1 MAHTLSARKR
11 WRASL
16 RRRERNRVF
25 VRAAKTYVSGAMRTI
40 QAGDAAQGELAVRQ
54 AASALDHA
62 SQKGTIHP
70 RNAARRKS
78 RLMLQYNRAVTA
90 VSEEAAKPARRRRQP
105 EPEAEIAEAAPAKG
119 KARTK
124 ATTAKKTAAK
134 KTTTKK
140 TTTKKAT
147 AKKTTAKKSTKK

>member
-16 RRRERNRVF
+16 RRRDRNRVF
-25 VRAAKTYVSGAMRTI
+25 SRAAKTYVSSATQTI
-40 QAGDAAQGELAVRQ
+40 RRGDAAQAELAVRE
-54 AASALDHA
+54 AASALDRA

-78 RLMLQYNRAVTA
+78 RLMLRYNRAITA
-90 VSEEAAKPARRRRQP
+90 VPEEAAKPARRRRQTEP
-105 EPEAEIAEAAPAKG
+105 EPEPEKKAPAKG
-119 KARTK
+119 TVRG
-124 ATTAKKTAAK
+124 K

-140 TTTKKAT
+140 PAAKKTA

>member
-16 RRRERNRVF
+16 RRRDRNRVF
-25 VRAAKTYVSGAMRTI
+25 VRAAKTYVGSATQTI
-40 QAGDAAQGELAVRQ
+40 QTGDAAQAELAVRQ
-54 AASALDHA
+54 AASALDRA
-62 SQKGTIHP
+62 SQKGIIHP

-90 VSEEAAKPARRRRQP
+90 APEEAAKPARRRRQAEP
-105 EPEAEIAEAAPAKG
+105 EPEAKKKAPAKG
-119 KARTK
+119 TVRG
-124 ATTAKKTAAK
+124 K

-140 TTTKKAT
+140 PA
-147 AKKTTAKKSTKK
+147 AKKTTAKKTAKK

>member
-1 MAHTLSARKR
+1 M
-11 WRASL
+11 
-16 RRRERNRVF
+16 F

-40 QAGDAAQGELAVRQ
+40 QAGDAAQAELAVRQ
-54 AASALDHA
+54 AASALDRA

-105 EPEAEIAEAAPAKG
+105 EPEAEVAAEAPAKG
-119 KARTK
+119 RARAK
-124 ATTAKKTAAK
+124 PSTAKKA
-134 KTTTKK
+134 TTKK